1 MNNLSSEERLDLKKL
16 INNSE
21 CENNTDSIRQLKHS
35 TQILQGITDLVNLK
49 RSHPEM
55 SNEEFAE
62 FARTPCQFLYENYTD
77 IFMKIIKDELDLVMM
92 QKLLYIFKMIEDE
105 KVDQHTASVLVGKY
119 LKEIYIDSAIK
130 HGNHLDEQHAKDAP
144 PAPTDGRE
152 ISWNEY
158 KNHKNKITKNLQII
172 KQKLQHIQLN

>member
-1 MNNLSSEERLDLKKL
+1 
-16 INNSE
+16 
-21 CENNTDSIRQLKHS
+21 
-35 TQILQGITDLVNLK
+35 
-49 RSHPEM
+49 
-55 SNEEFAE
+55 
-62 FARTPCQFLYENYTD
+62 
-77 IFMKIIKDELDLVMM
+77 
-92 QKLLYIFKMIEDE
+92 MIEDE